1 MSEEWPTVIKTL
13 LTIRLFVFTLP
24 YSAASNAAARNRLT
38 QKCAPEALAP
48 TASDKLALVHNPPLI
63 PRCFNR
69 LFFEACHA
77 RIAL

>member
-13 LTIRLFVFTLP
+13 LTIRLFVFMLP
-24 YSAASNAAARNRLT
+24 YSAGSKRSHSKQADA
-38 QKCAPEALAP
+38 KCAPEALAR
-48 TASDKLALVHNPPLI
+48 TASDELALVHNPPLI